1 MKKTILSFS
10 FLAFVITFS
19 ACKKSSNST
28 PTTAQVMF
36 VNGCAG
42 AAGLSVAANS
52 VNVSSA
58 SNIQFQKN
66 TGYSAVTAG
75 SNINMAVSVNSSG
88 LVTPLIKQAVNLA
101 AGSNYS
107 VYVGGIITSPTF
119 VYATDDRTAPASGF
133 AKVRFVNLSSDAL
146 NESCYIGSQKID
158 SNVAAAT
165 ITPFFQVTAAS
176 TVNVLFQ
183 DPANPTELVN
193 LSNQTFSSGG
203 IYTIMISG
211 TSTAATGSA
220 SVLALT
226 VINNN

>member
-1 MKKTILSFS
+1 MRKIILSFS
-10 FLAFVITFS
+10 FLAFVVAFA

-52 VNVSSA
+52 VAVSSA

-66 TGYSAVTAG
+66 TGYTTVTAG
-75 SNINMAVSVNSSG
+75 SGINMAVSITSSG
-88 LVTPLIKQAVNLA
+88 LVTPLISQSVNLT
-101 AGSNYS
+101 AGGNYS
-107 VYVGGIITSPTF
+107 VYVGGIFTSPTF
-119 VYATDDRTAPASGF
+119 VYATDDRTAPAAGF

-146 NESCYIGSQKID
+146 NESCYIGSQKVD
-158 SNVAAAT
+158 SNVASAT
-165 ITPFFQVTAAS
+165 ATPFFQVTAAS
-176 TVNVLFQ
+176 AVNVLFQ
-183 DPANPTELVN
+183 DPANPTKLVN

-203 IYTIMISG
+203 IYTIMITG
-211 TSTAATGSA
+211 TSTAAVGSA